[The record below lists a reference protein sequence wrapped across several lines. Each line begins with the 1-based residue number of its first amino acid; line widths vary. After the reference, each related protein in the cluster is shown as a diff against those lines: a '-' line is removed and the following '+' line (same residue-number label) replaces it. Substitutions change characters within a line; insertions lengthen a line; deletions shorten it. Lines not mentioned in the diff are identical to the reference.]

1 MTPESLACLPHKK
14 FELSMRS
21 LPSLLTITTLV
32 VSATCFADD
41 ARGQG
46 LLQRLRSR
54 IAPLLQDQLQPRDGE
69 AANNALPARPLPAA
83 GNQPAA
89 ANSANGTAQDSAAG
103 GQTNPRARYRSLARP
118 GVGGA
123 SRIPAVSPTPAI
135 GQGGVRQ
142 AGAETQPQS
151 DAGSPTPP
159 RSSSFGQ
166 SILSPLDFDDDSGA
180 TPAVAGTGAS
190 AGTAASIGIKAIDAD
205 PGYPGVQIT
214 EFASHSRADRD
225 GLRVGDFIFAID
237 GVPTP
242 SVAALVGQV
251 SAHQPGDRVRLRIG
265 RGGQVSDVDITLVA
279 KPGTTAAPTSGP
291 TSGPARPPAAGVSG
305 GGTPPNSPLALGENS
320 VAVAAQPAT
329 RPKIGAEVRDVAGRR
344 GVRVLEI
351 QPGSP
356 ADKAGLKTED
366 RIVAIDSKMV
376 ADTQRLFELLAL
388 ASADAPVDL
397 QLIRDNRLVNAT
409 LSLQS
414 DDGPTVADQAPDAP
428 SPTPAAASGSLVGG
442 LGSVLGGMFG
452 QTAPAAQTPSVTTDP
467 KANEA
472 KQPAEVELLPAAKEP
487 EAASKTQADPS
498 GESESVRAE
507 IQRLRDQLQKL
518 ESQLED

>member
-1 MTPESLACLPHKK
+1 M
-14 FELSMRS
+14 
-21 LPSLLTITTLV
+21 
-32 VSATCFADD
+32 
-41 ARGQG
+41 
-46 LLQRLRSR
+46 
-54 IAPLLQDQLQPRDGE
+54 
-69 AANNALPARPLPAA
+69 
-83 GNQPAA
+83 
-89 ANSANGTAQDSAAG
+89 
-103 GQTNPRARYRSLARP
+103 
-118 GVGGA
+118 
-123 SRIPAVSPTPAI
+123 
-135 GQGGVRQ
+135 
-142 AGAETQPQS
+142 
-151 DAGSPTPP
+151 
-159 RSSSFGQ
+159 
-166 SILSPLDFDDDSGA
+166 
-180 TPAVAGTGAS
+180 
-190 AGTAASIGIKAIDAD
+190 
-205 PGYPGVQIT
+205 
-214 EFASHSRADRD
+214 
-225 GLRVGDFIFAID
+225 
-237 GVPTP
+237 
-242 SVAALVGQV
+242 
-251 SAHQPGDRVRLRIG
+251 
-265 RGGQVSDVDITLVA
+265 
-279 KPGTTAAPTSGP
+279 
-291 TSGPARPPAAGVSG
+291 
-305 GGTPPNSPLALGENS
+305 
-320 VAVAAQPAT
+320 
-329 RPKIGAEVRDVAGRR
+329 AGRR

-487 EAASKTQADPS
+487 QAEIKTQADPS